1 MSILLAP
8 EEYIEQE
15 FFFGAMRERLNEYAT
30 QELLRNVKFEILS
43 NTKLP
48 LAVDFMA
55 TEMMHRGTMGSA
67 MARLPH
73 YFSPYQVFIITE
85 AEKEEGR
92 FDFRVGL
99 EILQALAK
107 YYSTIELI
115 PEYSEFDFRDRTD
128 GIPINLSYTEGRGLK
143 GPSHF
148 ITPQGI
154 FLFEIEVISRNR
166 LDYESG
172 LAAMAEDPIFHPD
185 FKEWVRIVGRQLGCV
200 DLAEMIYVRSQYYL
214 DRGGDA
220 AGKSI
225 LFGRKEGQ
233 IALANRRKDMGFLF
247 ASLQRQLGYPQAP
260 RTMFTESEE
269 TKRILL
275 EHRLD
280 LLETRL
286 RLLEEEKAGGINL
299 NNFYAKPS

>member
-1 MSILLAP
+1 
-8 EEYIEQE
+8 
-15 FFFGAMRERLNEYAT
+15 MRERLNEYAT
-30 QELLRNVKFEILS
+30 QELLKQVKFEILS
-43 NTKLP
+43 STKLP
-48 LAVDFMA
+48 MAVDFMA
-55 TEMMHRGTMGSA
+55 TEMLHRGTMGSA
-67 MARLPH
+67 MSRLTH
-73 YFSPYQVFIITE
+73 YFSPFQVYIITE
-85 AEKEEGR
+85 SEKEEGR

-99 EILQALAK
+99 EILEALAK
-107 YYSTIELI
+107 YYSTLEFL
-115 PEYSEFDFRDRTD
+115 PEYSDLSAQIQTE
-128 GIPINLSYTEGRGLK
+128 GIPIDLTYTEGRSLK
-143 GPSHF
+143 SPNQF

-154 FLFEIEVISRNR
+154 FLFEIEAISRNR
-166 LDYESG
+166 LNYETG
-172 LAAMAEDPIFHPD
+172 LSAMAEDPIFNVD
-185 FKEWVRIVGRQLGCV
+185 FREWVRIVAHQLGFV

-220 AGKSI
+220 AGKKI

-247 ASLQRQLGYPQAP
+247 SSLQRQLGYPPVP

-275 EHRLD
+275 EHRMD

-299 NNFYAKPS
+299 NNYYAKPS